1 MKISFGGKTLGKAN
15 TIRIKPMDWLL
26 IIGFCFAPMT
36 GLRVWK
42 VGPAEII
49 CLVWS
54 LWTFTNSKLLVSSI
68 LKFFIGYLT
77 AMLIGSIA
85 GFFIAR
91 NELYLSGL
99 LTWFYLAF
107 IAVMVFQGLSKN
119 SLEYNEKLFN
129 TYVVMTTVWQI
140 FLYVYSITVSTRFLG
155 APLWYSSIRY
165 SGGGTNPH
173 QVAVFLCGATFVFLR
188 NVAHKKQVL
197 LSLFLAIASVLL
209 MIQTASSTGVIAL
222 VFGAMSMG
230 LLAIANIGNKLKR
243 GIILFISIVA
253 VALIVLLTYRYIYDY
268 VYAWIQD
275 DPNGEGRLTIFASI
289 GNAFKKDP
297 IFGLGPGIHALDGRI
312 EFHNTYLEILSATG
326 LVGFGFFAVYTVQL
340 FRQLWAADW
349 TLLPPIIAVYA
360 YGIAGFSMRRLVYWS
375 IVMFAA
381 AIAKGIIKEQQPYYQ
396 NRIGPANTGA
406 NGRMLWKE
414 G

>member
-15 TIRIKPMDWLL
+15 KVRIKPMDWLL

-54 LWTFTNSKLLVSSI
+54 LWTFTNSKLLVSNI

-129 TYVVMTTVWQI
+129 TYVVMTTV
-140 FLYVYSITVSTRFLG
+140 
-155 APLWYSSIRY
+155 
-165 SGGGTNPH
+165 
-173 QVAVFLCGATFVFLR
+173 
-188 NVAHKKQVL
+188 
-197 LSLFLAIASVLL
+197 
-209 MIQTASSTGVIAL
+209 
-222 VFGAMSMG
+222 
-230 LLAIANIGNKLKR
+230 
-243 GIILFISIVA
+243 
-253 VALIVLLTYRYIYDY
+253 
-268 VYAWIQD
+268 
-275 DPNGEGRLTIFASI
+275 
-289 GNAFKKDP
+289 
-297 IFGLGPGIHALDGRI
+297 
-312 EFHNTYLEILSATG
+312 
-326 LVGFGFFAVYTVQL
+326 
-340 FRQLWAADW
+340 
-349 TLLPPIIAVYA
+349 
-360 YGIAGFSMRRLVYWS
+360 
-375 IVMFAA
+375 
-381 AIAKGIIKEQQPYYQ
+381 
-396 NRIGPANTGA
+396 
-406 NGRMLWKE
+406 
-414 G
+414 

>member
-42 VGPAEII
+42 AGPAEVI
-49 CLVWS
+49 CLICS
-54 LWTFTNSKLLVSSI
+54 LWTFANTKLLVSDI
-68 LKFFIGYLT
+68 LKFFVGFLA
-77 AMLIGSIA
+77 AMLIGSII
-85 GFFIAR
+85 GLFVAR
-91 NELYLSGL
+91 NEFSLNGL

-129 TYVVMTTVWQI
+129 SYVILATVWQI
-140 FLYVYSITVSTRFLG
+140 FLYIYSITVSTRFLG
-155 APLWYSSIRY
+155 APLWYSNIRY

-173 QVAVFLCGATFVFLR
+173 QVAVLLCGVTFVFLR
-188 NVAHKKQVL
+188 SAAHKKQVL
-197 LSLFLAIASVLL
+197 LSLILAIASVLM

-222 VFGAMSMG
+222 VFGAMSMV
-230 LLAIANIGNKLKR
+230 LFTIANIGNKRKR
-243 GIILFISIVA
+243 GIILFISVVA
-253 VALIVLLTYRYIYDY
+253 IVLVVLMTYRYIYDY

-297 IFGLGPGIHALDGRI
+297 LFGLGPGTHALTGRI
-312 EFHNTYLEILSATG
+312 EFHNTYLEVLAATG
-326 LVGFGFFAVYTVQL
+326 LVGFAVFTVYSVRIFKL
-340 FRQLWAADW
+340 LWAADW
-349 TLLPPIIAVYA
+349 TLIPPVIAVYT
-360 YGIAGFSMRRLVYWS
+360 YGVGGFSMRRLAYWS
-375 IVMFAA
+375 IVVFATV
-381 AIAKGIIKEQQPYYQ
+381 IAKGILKEQQPYYQ
-396 NRIGPANTGA
+396 NRIGPANIGA